1 MLLKGIASYK
11 NFSYPYELTLTQKGF
26 IIHDTTSGT
35 ESNLKNGH
43 WPLYLITEESMKC
56 VSKQASIDD
65 KKEWAEHM
73 IYFEMGVL
81 LLDANIKYLLHTHMY
96 EGDD

>member
-1 MLLKGIASYK
+1 
-11 NFSYPYELTLTQKGF
+11 
-26 IIHDTTSGT
+26 
-35 ESNLKNGH
+35 
-43 WPLYLITEESMKC
+43 MKC

-81 LLDANIKYLLHTHMY
+81 LLDANIKYLLHMHMY

>member
-1 MLLKGIASYK
+1 MKK
-11 NFSYPYELTLTQKGF
+11 TKTPK
-26 IIHDTTSGT
+26 
-35 ESNLKNGH
+35 H
-43 WPLYLITEESMKC
+43 WT
-56 VSKQASIDD
+56 A
-65 KKEWAEHM
+65 KEWAEHM